1 MAEHIRLRA
10 PQDHGQ
16 TLQIPSLSQ
25 SSDLVDANRA
35 LLSSY
40 PHELQSVRTI
50 AREELGAMALQY
62 SRQYSD
68 IDAEL
73 RDRIVMAGHQPTLFH
88 PGVWFKNFA
97 LDAAARST
105 DATAINLV
113 VDNDLCDDAN
123 VLCPKLENENVALRR
138 VPFDAADVAMPFE
151 MRQVKDRDV
160 FDSFQSRLSDA
171 IKDVVA
177 SPLINALWP
186 EVQTAAKHLRLPA
199 SIAAG
204 RHRLEQKHGLNTLE
218 LPISV
223 MSTSKSFAMFVQRLA
238 SEAGRFVEIH
248 NEALQQY
255 RSVNRIRS
263 RSHPVPELET
273 DGQYTEIPFW
283 IWTAESP
290 NRRRLFV
297 SVNDDGVELTD
308 RDGWSTVLAQRDFAA
323 TFQELNQLDSDVFIR
338 PRALA
343 TTMFSRLF
351 TSDLFLHGIGGA
363 KYDQLNDEIISRFFN
378 VDPPQFMTMTA
389 TMKLPFEY
397 EAVSAQTITE
407 LEVQLRNSRFHPE
420 RVCSPDADV
429 QRKKWLIE
437 NVPSGSRKSWHDEI
451 AAINERLYQRLDGIE
466 ELQSRIARSKTALPA
481 SKIFGSREFS
491 FALFPQELVSGLE
504 KVV

>member
-1 MAEHIRLRA
+1 MAEHMRLRA

-40 PHELQSVRTI
+40 PQELQSVRTI
-50 AREELGAMALQY
+50 ARDELGEMALQY

-68 IDAEL
+68 IGIEL
-73 RDRIVMAGHQPTLFH
+73 QDRIVMAGHQPTLFH

-97 LDAAARST
+97 LDTAAGSA
-105 DATAINLV
+105 DATAINLI
-113 VDNDLCDDAN
+113 VDNDLCNDAN
-123 VLCPKLENENVALRR
+123 VLCPQQENENVTLRR

-151 MRQVKDRDV
+151 MRQIKDREV
-160 FDSFQSRLSDA
+160 FGSFQSRLFES
-171 IKDVVA
+171 IKDVVE
-177 SPLINALWP
+177 SPLINSLWP
-186 EVQTAAKHLRLPA
+186 EVQTAAKHQRLPA

-218 LPISV
+218 LPIGA
-223 MSTSKSFAMFVQRLA
+223 MSTSKSFAMFVQRLVCDA
-238 SEAGRFVEIH
+238 DRFVEVH
-248 NEALQQY
+248 NESLQQY
-255 RSVNRIRS
+255 RIVNRIRS
-263 RSHPVPELET
+263 RSHPVPELEI
-273 DGQYTEIPFW
+273 DGKFTEIPFW

-290 NRRRLFV
+290 DRRRLFV
-297 SVNDDGVELTD
+297 SVKDGNVELTD
-308 RDGWSTVLAQRDFAA
+308 RAGWSVVLTQKDFVAA
-323 TFQELNQLDSDVFIR
+323 FQELNQLDSDVFIR

-351 TSDLFLHGIGGA
+351 ASDLFLHGIGGA
-363 KYDQLNDEIISRFFN
+363 KYDQLNDEIIRQFFK
-378 VDPPQFMTMTA
+378 VDPPKFMTMTA
-389 TMKLPFEY
+389 TMKLPFKY

-407 LEVQLRNSRFHPE
+407 LEVQLRDSRFHPE
-420 RVCSPDADV
+420 KECSPDDDV

-451 AAINERLYQRLDGIE
+451 AAINERLFQRLEGVE
-466 ELQSRIARSKTALPA
+466 ELQSRIVKAKSALPA

-491 FALFPQELVSGLE
+491 FALFPKELVKNLE
-504 KVV
+504 IVV